1 MGSTLLAGVLA
12 LSLLSIS
19 SLAAD
24 STGNDIQEMVVDGV
38 TYFNA
43 NNEHFEDS
51 NRLFFQDLLSNQ
63 NANLQDEES
72 DSQKDGEETPVPQ
85 STDSLW
91 QYLAYAIQDRNGQGT
106 SDGKLK
112 TQFDDVLKK
121 SLVANTGKV
130 TGDSTST
137 SSGHNDY
144 DVHWTGLQY
153 AGSIASAA
161 RQMEDNLFDWYRDAG
176 GGRKDMYATDSQ
188 SDEDAATKTSDT
200 SATTFSPDTPCTRG
214 QIVTFLWNH
223 AGNPK
228 ISQGNDFVDVA
239 YSDYFHNA
247 VKCAGFAGA
256 DAGNEHALRHLHGL
270 CGVRALVSGAGELC
284 AGQEPL

>member
-1 MGSTLLAGVLA
+1 MKRMKRMASTFLAGVLA
-12 LSLLSIS
+12 LSLLAIS

-43 NNEHFEDS
+43 NSEHFEDS

-63 NANLQDEES
+63 NANLQDEASE
-72 DSQKDGEETPVPQ
+72 DQTKKEDEETPVPQ
-85 STDSLW
+85 STASLW

-106 SDGKLK
+106 SDGKFK

-121 SLVANTGKV
+121 SLAANTGKV
-130 TGDSTST
+130 TGDSTS
-137 SSGHNDY
+137 SGDNDY

-188 SDEDAATKTSDT
+188 SDEDAAIKQN
-200 SATTFSPDTPCTRG
+200 AT
-214 QIVTFLWNH
+214 L
-223 AGNPK
+223 A
-228 ISQGNDFVDVA
+228 SQSGGE
-239 YSDYFHNA
+239 DYF
-247 VKCAGFAGA
+247 
-256 DAGNEHALRHLHGL
+256 
-270 CGVRALVSGAGELC
+270 
-284 AGQEPL
+284 